1 MLAYYEK
8 HNKKAG
14 LELIKKLKKEEILTK
29 YKKIYNLIEQKLASH
44 DDRTKTQVGE
54 MICLARVKGKIM
66 SKTVG

>member
-1 MLAYYEK
+1 MIFT
-8 HNKKAG
+8 G
-14 LELIKKLKKEEILTK
+14 IFS
-29 YKKIYNLIEQKLASH
+29 IEQKLASH